1 MVIITVII
9 TLFVCITCVI
19 IAPED
24 ILGFFFFFFIIQRGN
39 SQRLQD
45 EVFHTFTL
53 KGLSYRPGAQSA
65 QTGRTKPVY
74 IDTCAENEAD
84 CA

>member
-1 MVIITVII
+1 MG
-9 TLFVCITCVI
+9 LFFAV
-19 IAPED
+19 E
-24 ILGFFFFFFIIQRGN
+24 IIQRGN

-53 KGLSYRPGAQSA
+53 NGLSYRPGAQSA

>member
-1 MVIITVII
+1 MG
-9 TLFVCITCVI
+9 LFFAV
-19 IAPED
+19 E
-24 ILGFFFFFFIIQRGN
+24 IIQRGI
-39 SQRLQD
+39 SQRLQE

-84 CA
+84 SA